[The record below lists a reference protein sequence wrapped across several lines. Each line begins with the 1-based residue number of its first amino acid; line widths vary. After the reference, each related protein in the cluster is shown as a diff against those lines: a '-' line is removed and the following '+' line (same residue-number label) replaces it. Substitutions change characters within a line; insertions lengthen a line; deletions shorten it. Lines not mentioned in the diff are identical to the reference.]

1 MEARDERRLLRLQKQ
16 MVACKLLIIDELGFV
31 PLSKTGAELLFELI
45 SQRYER
51 GATLITSNLPFDEWT
66 ETFGTERLTGALL
79 DRLTHHVNILEMN
92 GDSYRLSQSRARRNS
107 ADKLNCGTPSPG
119 PGRQR
124 APGVRSGGKRGR
136 GAAGKTPFVAAVST
150 SPEGRPRK
158 LKLAPVK
165 GFRKREIARGAKHW
179 LAPGAAVVTDGLGCW
194 SALDEAACS
203 HQAIRTGSGR
213 QAARMASFKWV
224 NTTLG
229 NIKCAITGTY
239 RKLGP
244 DHAGRYLA
252 SFAWRYNRRYQ
263 LETMIPRFVHSAA
276 RTEPMPY
283 RLLIA
288 G

>member
-1 MEARDERRLLRLQKQ
+1 MDDAY
-16 MVACKLLIIDELGFV
+16 LG
-31 PLSKTGAELLFELI
+31 GA
-45 SQRYER
+45 
-51 GATLITSNLPFDEWT
+51 
-66 ETFGTERLTGALL
+66 
-79 DRLTHHVNILEMN
+79 
-92 GDSYRLSQSRARRNS
+92 
-107 ADKLNCGTPSPG
+107 
-119 PGRQR
+119 
-124 APGVRSGGKRGR
+124 RSGGKRGR

-179 LAPGAAVVTDGLGCW
+179 LAPGAADVTDGLGCW

-229 NIKCAITGTY
+229 NIKSAITGTY

-252 SFAWRYNRRYQ
+252 SFCLALQPALSTPDNDPAFRPQRRTNPAHAPSPPHRRMTFRDKQ
-263 LETMIPRFVHSAA
+263 ESV
-276 RTEPMPY
+276 
-283 RLLIA
+283 
-288 G
+288 